1 MHLEVT
7 ELCIGFGGPQ
17 NFRKYRKWSK
27 GNKLEWT
34 WVLLKS
40 SPFLCGAILM
50 IDVGEE
56 VTGKWER
63 GLLGIC
69 QMAVGLFRPF
79 KDQVYILAFLMVFTQ
94 PGRKWPVFKWP
105 LILLGL
111 NNGETSIFEKSDQIL
126 DQISTK
132 SGWSD
137 CWETSISPWVNEQQR
152 ALPENWHW
160 QAPI

>member
-1 MHLEVT
+1 
-7 ELCIGFGGPQ
+7 
-17 NFRKYRKWSK
+17 
-27 GNKLEWT
+27 
-34 WVLLKS
+34 
-40 SPFLCGAILM
+40 M

-79 KDQVYILAFLMVFTQ
+79 KDQVYILAFLKVFI
-94 PGRKWPVFKWP
+94 PPCRDGPVFKWP
-105 LILLGL
+105 LILLGM
-111 NNGETSIFEKSDQIL
+111 NNGQTSNYEKSDQML

-137 CWETSISPWVNEQQR
+137 CWETSISP
-152 ALPENWHW
+152 
-160 QAPI
+160 